1 MDGAAG
7 ENIMLLL
14 LYNTFNNYA
23 TKNEGS
29 VVMNVPSFIQ
39 STLTFRVLI
48 YITQCSLMSSECSVW
63 YSE

>member
-1 MDGAAG
+1 MDGAAS

-14 LYNTFNNYA
+14 LYNTYNNYA

-48 YITQCSLMSSECSVW
+48 ESTVL
-63 YSE
+63 